1 MNNPNEKEKR
11 MKKVLVVAMALALV
25 AGGACVAMA
34 TPTINTGIVGS
45 PHDFSADI
53 PGSTGDDGVW
63 NTTGEI
69 CRVCHA
75 PHDKGRTTYQ
85 SGVGLLW
92 NHDLSTATYT
102 LYTSDG
108 IPDGD
113 LGQPNGN
120 AKLCLGCHDGTVG
133 IDSFD
138 NHVAAGSAPTNA
150 VKIGSGTDPFGEVA
164 LRIGAGGDLS
174 GTHPISAEYPT
185 DPTDD
190 ATRGFNDPTAATWAD
205 GETVADTLETVNGVA
220 EVQCASCHDVHSK
233 ESITPATD
241 ASGVQGENY
250 LLRQAQTIADG
261 GTASGLCLTCHNK

>member
-1 MNNPNEKEKR
+1 
-11 MKKVLVVAMALALV
+11 MKKVLVAAMALALV
-25 AGGACVAMA
+25 AGGASVAMA
-34 TPTINTGIVGS
+34 TVTINNGIVGS
-45 PHDFSADI
+45 PHDFSQDS
-53 PGSTGDDGVW
+53 PTGTQDDGSW

-108 IPDGD
+108 IPSGD
-113 LGQPNGN
+113 IGQPNGN

-150 VKIGSGTDPFGEVA
+150 VKIGTGTDPFGEVA
-164 LRIGAGGDLS
+164 LRIGADTGSGNTLA

-185 DPTDD
+185 DPTDP
-190 ATRGFNDPTAATWAD
+190 ATKGFNDPTVATWAD
-205 GETVADTLETVNGVA
+205 NETVADTLETVNGAA

-233 ESITPATD
+233 ESIKP
-241 ASGVQGENY
+241 ASGGENY
-250 LLRQAQTIADG
+250 LLRQAQTAVDG